1 MRTMTCG
8 FLVAFALPVSVMAQ
22 TTITVPNGADL
33 APYIAAAAP
42 GDTLLLGAR
51 HPNFTLN
58 KGLHL
63 VGNGTVIE
71 PQQASQLS
79 TVQIP
84 GGQRACLSNLQF
96 PIWANLGSS
105 YLWGS
110 EMLIHGDVRLEGCSF
125 STMYGAMTVSG
136 GNVLLRNCQL
146 YADFGGDPLLVTGG
160 VCSVIG
166 TTATGNDGLQ
176 VYMLGSHDAS
186 PGIRQTGGTLWIAH
200 STLLGGDVGDLY
212 GQPVLSGKPALL
224 VSGGTAFVVD
234 STLTGGAGTQYMGFP
249 VPAKSAIQA
258 LGGQVGYA
266 RCNLFGGAGSPP
278 APPTTGNATSV
289 PNLLA
294 IQATGTMNQ
303 GSTFQIQATAG
314 ASGQILAI
322 AASLETSVSTNPLAA
337 QPVLGGGTNLIVQT
351 VAAAPAN
358 GSIVTSSLSV
368 PAIPALRGIFVTW
381 QAFQWDSPLV
391 QASPLVG
398 SVVH

>member
-51 HPNFTLN
+51 HPNFTLH

-84 GGQRACLSNLQF
+84 AGQRACLSDLQF
-96 PIWANLGSS
+96 PILANLGNMSFM
-105 YLWGS
+105 GS
-110 EMLIHGDVRLEGCSF
+110 EVLIHGDVRLEGCSF
-125 STMYGAMTVSG
+125 STMYRAMTVSG

-200 STLLGGDVGDLY
+200 STLIGGDIGFMF

-234 STLTGGAGTQYMGFP
+234 STLTGGAGAQYMGFP
-249 VPAKSAIQA
+249 VPAHSAIEA
-258 LGGQVGYA
+258 VGQVGYA
-266 RCNLFGGAGSPP
+266 RCNLLGGAGSPP

-381 QAFQWDSPLV
+381 QAFQWDSPIV

>member
-1 MRTMTCG
+1 MRFPSGG
-8 FLVAFALPVSVMAQ
+8 FLLALVSSAAISAQ

-42 GDTLLLGAR
+42 GDTLLLAAR
-51 HPNFTLN
+51 HPSFTLN

-63 VGNGTVIE
+63 LGNGTVIE
-71 PQQASQLS
+71 PLVSTLS

-84 GGQRACLSNLQF
+84 AGQRACLTNLQF
-96 PIWANLGSS
+96 PIWASLGSMS
-105 YLWGS
+105 MWGS
-110 EMLIHGDVRLEGCSF
+110 EVLIHGDVRLQGCSF

-136 GNVLLRNCQL
+136 GNVLLHGCQL

-166 TTATGNDGLQ
+166 TTAIGNDGLQ

-212 GQPVLSGKPALL
+212 GQPVLAGKPALL

-258 LGGQVGYA
+258 VGPVSYA
-266 RCNLFGGAGSPP
+266 RCNLVGGAGFPQ

-289 PNLLA
+289 PNLLS
-294 IQATGTMNQ
+294 IQASGAMNQ

-322 AASLETSVSTNPLAA
+322 AASLETSASTNPLAG
-337 QPVLGGGTNLIVQT
+337 QPVLGGGANLFVQT

-358 GSIVTSSLSV
+358 GSIVTSSLAV
-368 PAIPALRGIFVTW
+368 PTNPALRGIFVTW

-398 SVVH
+398 SVVY